1 MSDDSQLDLKI
12 NINTNQS
19 DFDKLKQ
26 NLDEIDQ
33 KWNKLAALPPLNI
46 DRKIGSG
53 FSQEQINILNSL
65 GGPSRTGG
73 MAPSGTIEPVMYSQE
88 QQDILNGMGGP
99 TLMPGP
105 GYTGTARGR
114 VAPEYAG
121 MAHSSLPASYFHPRP
136 TVDELM
142 ARGVGNNGLSL
153 VRALGPATDVPF
165 SSGGGSGAT
174 SASPPPLSYTWD
186 SVYGR
191 EIAKIQDPEK
201 KARFLSMMDN
211 TAYRGM
217 MNDPASTTGKYHPD
231 SANKE
236 GGLALHSMTVAKAAR
251 ELALARGYTGD
262 MDDLTIAGLAHDSVK
277 KNKSGFYNSK
287 HDAEAAANAREYGL
301 YASSEMMATHMYMGK
316 KGQLE
321 PTTEGQKILHEADW
335 LASRKYAEDY
345 MQGKESYD
353 ALRSRAIKAGD
364 ASMGSDGF
372 LKITAAEANKDQK
385 EITDNAK
392 QFEKSWN
399 SVLSSAGKYGQL
411 LKGLGALGIAALT
424 AGIVATTANNKDMGS
439 GLQTFTGLDGND
451 IMANQIAAKKIGIG
465 EGSINDAIVK
475 LVSQRGGFKLKGEGE
490 LLNKALWGEISSLM
504 TGDQPMND
512 VFWQIADKVADDVKG
527 MNPADR
533 EKQLNLAGINIPGIE
548 YVVDFM
554 SRMSKDGKDYRSKD
568 MLSNTIR
575 EGGSGSWMTEAA
587 RVNAEMQVQLA
598 GIKDSF
604 KGLAQA
610 FEDLFGKPVLTWF
623 NKALDE
629 VVNGKGDNRG
639 LIDMMAQ
646 YKSSYRLVDQSYKL
660 GLVPQWGQGGAS
672 YNEYRK
678 SEEKKHDA
686 VYSSVYDPLAK
697 NASEMNALRRASE
710 RDAVGRLSNLKDYS
724 NVSAEELNAA
734 WSEQGGAS
742 VRPFGMGFNKED
754 TEARTRLEKELR
766 MKKIIAAAAAKGFT
780 VKGDTPE
787 ELIADGKRLAEG
799 KEKLTE
805 AMYRNAINEAKVAAE
820 AAADKAAPLSDEMEG
835 KAWHQMSL
843 DEKYKYGMA
852 AFNEKAKT
860 DTTLGPLKAALDKVV
875 TPTDTA
881 KGVIIDALD
890 VLKANPAKKAEILNY
905 ILEGTKSMNNETNYL
920 DRLPGDGHSSINKGN
935 IYISASFPN
944 AVNAREIQSAFTS
957 MSSSAMDSLYTRSV
971 G

>member
-33 KWNKLAALPPLNI
+33 KWNKLASLPSLNM

-65 GGPSRTGG
+65 GGPSRAGG
-73 MAPSGTIEPVMYSQE
+73 MAPSGTIEPIMYSQE

-99 TLMPGP
+99 TLNGGP
-105 GYTGTARGR
+105 GYTGSARGR

-142 ARGVGNNGLSL
+142 ARSVGNNGISL

-165 SSGGGSGAT
+165 SSGGGSA
-174 SASPPPLSYTWD
+174 SASPPPLPYTWD

-201 KARFLSMMDN
+201 KAR
-211 TAYRGM
+211 
-217 MNDPASTTGKYHPD
+217 GKYHPD
-231 SANKE
+231 SANKK
-236 GGLALHSMTVAKAAR
+236 GGLALHSLTVAKAAR

-335 LASRKYAEDY
+335 LASRKYADDY

-372 LKITAAEANKDQK
+372 LKITAAEANKGQK

-424 AGIVATTANNKDMGS
+424 AGIVATTSNNKDMGS

-465 EGSINDAIVK
+465 ESSINDAIVK
-475 LVSQRGGFKLKGEGE
+475 LVSQRGGFQIKGEGE
-490 LLNKALWGEISSLM
+490 LLNKALWGQIKGLM
-504 TGDQPMND
+504 TDPSKPMND
-512 VFWQIADKVADDVKG
+512 VFWEIADKVADDVKG

-568 MLSNTIR
+568 MLSNTLR
-575 EGGSGSWMTEAA
+575 EGGSGSWMTEAD

-610 FEDLFGKPVLTWF
+610 FEDLFGEPVLKWF

-629 VVNGKGDNRG
+629 VVNGKDDNRG
-639 LIDMMAQ
+639 IIDMMAQ
-646 YKSSYRLVDQSYKL
+646 YKANWGIRSMSYDLDLVDYK
-660 GLVPQWGQGGAS
+660 AS
-672 YNEYRK
+672 GSLYEAYRK
-678 SEEKKHDA
+678 AEEKKHDA
-686 VYSSVYDPLAK
+686 VYASTYDPLAK
-697 NASEMNALRRASE
+697 TAGQMNAIRKHNE
-710 RDAVGRLSNLKDYS
+710 QDAVGRLYTLDSYS
-724 NVSAEELNAA
+724 GVSIEELNAA
-734 WSEQGGAS
+734 WAAQGGAP
-742 VRPFGMGFNKED
+742 VRPLGMGFNKAD
-754 TEARTRLEKELR
+754 TEARSRLEKELR

-799 KEKLTE
+799 KEKLTD
-805 AMYRNAINEAKVAAE
+805 AVYRNAINEAKVAAE
-820 AAADKAAPLSDEMEG
+820 SAADKAAPLSDEMG
-835 KAWHQMSL
+835 TPWTQMER

-852 AFNEKAKT
+852 AFNEKAKV
-860 DTTLGPLKAALDKVV
+860 DKTLGPLKAALDKIV
-875 TPTDTA
+875 TPTDVA
-881 KGVIIDALD
+881 KDTIVNALDALNKHPEKLND
-890 VLKANPAKKAEILNY
+890 VLKF
-905 ILEGTKSMNNETNYL
+905 ILEGTNAMNNEMNYL
-920 DRLPGDGHSSINKGN
+920 EKQPGDGHSSINKGN

-944 AVNAREIQSAFTS
+944 AVNAREIQSAFTN